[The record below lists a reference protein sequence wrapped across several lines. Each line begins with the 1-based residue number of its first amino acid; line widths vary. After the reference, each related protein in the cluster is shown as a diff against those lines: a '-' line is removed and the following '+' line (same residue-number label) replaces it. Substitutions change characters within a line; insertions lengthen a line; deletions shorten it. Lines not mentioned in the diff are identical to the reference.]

1 MAETVYKYMKIQN
14 RPYSINDLV
23 SNLHNEYGKVAV
35 QKAVDKLV
43 AEGKIF
49 EKVKYLLYNIKY
61 NIKQIDYTKKL
72 IFALDI
78 WKTKSLLSN
87 SRFIS

>member
-49 EKVKYLLYNIKY
+49 EKVEYLLYNIKY
-61 NIKQIDYTKKL
+61 NHIKID
-72 IFALDI
+72 
-78 WKTKSLLSN
+78 
-87 SRFIS
+87 